1 MPIQLAQ
8 CWLAG
13 LAISNAKIYPHERR
27 HSRGKLSQEL
37 KGKYA
42 TFFAKYT
49 CVEMASRKRQTYQN
63 EAKNLCTIFLCL
75 TWTLSANSLKQNI
88 IVTKQI
94 CSWLRPCLGE

>member
-1 MPIQLAQ
+1 VPIQLAQ
-8 CWLAG
+8 CWLTG
-13 LAISNAKIYPHERR
+13 LAISNAEIYPHERR

-63 EAKNLCTIFLCL
+63 EAKNLCTILRL
-75 TWTLSANSLKQNI
+75 TWTPSANPLKQNI

-94 CSWLRPCLGE
+94 MFLAATLFG